1 MEIDIWQSNRDIW
14 NLWEPGQWNR
24 FDIRNEEMP
33 SSSEEQFEQQGW
45 MTSLKNEENSRL
57 RVGSW
62 ETVAWNESVN
72 KAISRWENKAGENLS
87 ISFRATDAFLF
98 LFSSVLSYR
107 LGAQWKVG
115 KILEEEAL
123 GYCLGLMSP
132 HWLYLYSG
140 KPPGSVIYQVLIKWR
155 HPKAAFISNIF
166 WKIILFQQL
175 SFKMLDFFLSLNFL
189 PPLIS

>member
-1 MEIDIWQSNRDIW
+1 M
-14 NLWEPGQWNR
+14 
-24 FDIRNEEMP
+24 
-33 SSSEEQFEQQGW
+33 
-45 MTSLKNEENSRL
+45 
-57 RVGSW
+57 
-62 ETVAWNESVN
+62 WNESVS

-189 PPLIS
+189 PPPTSYLLKQISCQVTVYFIFTFNKFIGLWLIWR